1 MDKAYVSTNIDN
13 GICRIRFYHPSSNSM
28 PGYLLKELSECITTA
43 GSNTD
48 VRVIILESEGEK
60 AFCAGASFDE
70 LASIEDFQTGV
81 EFFSGFANV
90 INAIRKA
97 NVLVIGRI
105 QGRVVGGGLG
115 LVAACDYSLAHK
127 SASVRL
133 SEYSLGIGPFVIA
146 PAVER
151 KIGKSALAQMTI
163 DTEWYD
169 AEWAYQKGLFNKL
182 FDELEILDNTL
193 NELAYKISSLSPEAS
208 KELKLLFWE
217 GTSDWDS
224 LLIEKARISGR
235 LVLGEYTKN
244 FINRFKSK

>member
-1 MDKAYVSTNIDN
+1 
-13 GICRIRFYHPSSNSM
+13 M

>member
-1 MDKAYVSTNIDN
+1 
-13 GICRIRFYHPSSNSM
+13 M
-28 PGYLLKELSECITTA
+28 PGYLLKELSECITIA
-43 GSNTD
+43 GSNSD

-105 QGRVVGGGLG
+105 QGKVVGGGLG

-217 GTSDWDS
+217 GTSEWDS
-224 LLIEKARISGR
+224 LLIEKAKISGK